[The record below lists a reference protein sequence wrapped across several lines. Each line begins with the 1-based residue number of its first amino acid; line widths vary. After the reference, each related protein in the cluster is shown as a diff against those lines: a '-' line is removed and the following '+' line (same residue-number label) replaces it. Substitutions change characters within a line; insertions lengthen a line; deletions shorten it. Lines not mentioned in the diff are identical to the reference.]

1 MRGRAGG
8 CVLTAV
14 ALLAACSGDDG
25 PGAGSTATTSPS
37 TSGSAGTEAA
47 PTTDA
52 TLTPPTTGTPGTT
65 EATDA
70 TGATTAPT
78 SGDTEPTTSVTEPA
92 DATYE
97 ATIRRTTDGVP
108 HINGD
113 TIEDVSFGQGY
124 ANAED
129 HACSL
134 ADQVLK
140 VQGRRA
146 AAFGPGEENENVE
159 SDFAWLA
166 IGIDELARDD
176 FAEAP
181 DDVTAL
187 FDAFAAGWN
196 GYLEEVGVEGLSG
209 WCAGEDWVAPVTGAD
224 IYSYSRSISLLASG
238 GALTGFIASAQPPAT
253 RGDLGPTESEAVDG
267 WLNATD
273 LGSNGWA
280 VGSESVTGGEGA
292 LLVANPHFPWEGER
306 RFWEVHLTV
315 PGEMDIY
322 GVQLL
327 GLPGVGIGFTDSFA
341 WTHTVSAGNRFTA
354 YTLDLDPEDPTSYL
368 FDGESKPMTSKRHRV
383 EIRQRD
389 GSTKVE
395 RRRLWASE
403 YGPII
408 NFPGFGW
415 TDAAVITY
423 RDANIDN
430 DEFAEQY
437 FAMAKAQ
444 SFDEFVDAHRQHQGV
459 PLFNTIAVSDD
470 GRAWY
475 ADTSATPNLSDRGE
489 RLYLERLESDPITQ
503 VARDNGA
510 VLLDGSDS
518 RFAWEDV
525 PGARDPGLVPF
536 EQMPQVERADY
547 VFNANDSFWMAH
559 ATEMLE
565 GDYSILHGE
574 QRTERSLR
582 TRENAAVLSESGN
595 ATPAGGDGTFSGE
608 ELRDAALFNRASSA
622 RLLRE
627 QVLARCQGPTS
638 IEVPA
643 LAGEDGTEELPAEA
657 VDIGPACSVLEGWDG
672 RYERDSEG
680 AVLWRE
686 FLSAIRRDVPEGLDA
701 LWADPFD
708 PRQPVETPSGLV
720 RGAAGTRPVRS
731 ALARATQTL
740 ATAGLDADVQLGDV
754 QYALRS
760 KPRIGLHGGPGGDGL
775 TNVIGYGN
783 PSATSEPMPDPGER
797 IVTGSDLRPDGYP
810 VDNGTSWLMT
820 VDFTGDGPR
829 AWVMLTYGETG
840 DRRSDLFDVQT
851 QRFSDKDWRQAA
863 FTEAAIT
870 SDPNLTEITVSST

>member
-1 MRGRAGG
+1 MRGRAGV
-8 CVLTAV
+8 CVLMAV
-14 ALLAACSGDDG
+14 ALLAACSSDDG
-25 PGAGSTATTSPS
+25 PSAGSTGTTAPPS
-37 TSGSAGTEAA
+37 TSGSTGRATTASTGVTA
-47 PTTDA
+47 PSTTD
-52 TLTPPTTGTPGTT
+52 TTGTT
-65 EATDA
+65 EATDV
-70 TGATTAPT
+70 TTATT
-78 SGDTEPTTSVTEPA
+78 SGDTAATTPVTEPA
-92 DATYE
+92 DTTYE

-108 HINGD
+108 HISGD
-113 TIEDVSFGQGY
+113 TVDDVSFGQGY

-166 IGIDELARDD
+166 IGIDELARKD
-176 FAEAP
+176 FAQAP

-196 GYLEEVGVEGLSG
+196 RYLEEAGVDGLSG
-209 WCAGEDWVAPVTGAD
+209 WCAGEDWVEPVSGAD

-238 GALTGFIASAQPPAT
+238 GALTGFIASAQPPVT
-253 RGDLGPTESEAVDG
+253 GGFSGPTESTAVDG
-267 WLNATD
+267 WLNAGD

-280 VGSESVTGGEGA
+280 VGSESVTGGEGG

-327 GLPGVGIGFTDSFA
+327 GLPGVGIGFTENFA

-368 FDGESKPMTSKRHRV
+368 LDGESTPMTSQRHRV
-383 EIRQRD
+383 EVLQPD

-437 FAMAKAQ
+437 FAFSRAQ
-444 SFDEFVDAHRQHQGV
+444 SFDEFVDAHREYQGV

-475 ADTSATPNLSDRGE
+475 ADTSATPNLSNEGE
-489 RLYLERLESDPITQ
+489 RLYLERLETDPITQ
-503 VARDNGA
+503 IARDNGA
-510 VLLDGSDS
+510 VLLNGSDG
-518 RFAWEDV
+518 RFAWEEV

-536 EQMPQVERADY
+536 EEMPQVERDDY
-547 VFNANDSFWMAH
+547 VFNANDIFWMAH
-559 ATEMLE
+559 ATDMLE

-595 ATPAGGDGTFSGE
+595 ATPAGGDGTFTGE
-608 ELRDAALFNRASSA
+608 KLRDAALFNRAASA

-627 QVLARCQGPTS
+627 QLLARCQGPTS

-643 LAGEDGTEELPAEA
+643 FAGEDGTEELPAEA
-657 VDIGPACSVLEGWDG
+657 VNIGPACSVLEGWDG
-672 RYERDSEG
+672 RYDLDSEG

-708 PRQPVETPSGLV
+708 PDQPVETPSGLV
-720 RGAAGTRPVRS
+720 PGGAGTRPVRQ

-740 ATAGLDADVQLGDV
+740 AAARLDPDVPLGDV

-775 TNVIGYGN
+775 TNVVGYGD
-783 PSATSEPMPDPGER
+783 PSATSEPVPDPGER
-797 IVTGSDLRPDGYP
+797 MVTGSELRRGGYP
-810 VDNGTSWLMT
+810 VDNGSSWLMT

-840 DRRSDLFDVQT
+840 DRESDLFDVQT

-863 FTEAAIT
+863 FTEDAIAA
-870 SDPNLTEITVSST
+870 DPDLTETTVTGD